1 MKNIDTDDNRVRN
14 NFLYEGGFYI
24 MNRLT
29 EYCLGNGICVEAY
42 EHDDSIIEVPGFGW
56 VAYASY
62 NESGDY
68 YYSGILYLTHEEAL
82 NVQQ

>member
-1 MKNIDTDDNRVRN
+1 
-14 NFLYEGGFYI
+14 

-62 NESGDY
+62 NESG
-68 YYSGILYLTHEEAL
+68 EEAL